1 MRAILFNF
9 TFILSFLI
17 ANASSAQSTIA
28 GAEAS
33 FSYIASTLQSFRNT
47 GRLVNNPGI
56 DGADLEAFID
66 LLDYYYDQF
75 SSGFKR
81 YCPMCQFY
89 MDPENGRMTIE
100 DRAGL
105 SFSFLRDLDDRVEL
119 YLSVDEEFQNQV
131 VDEFGSFLL
140 NNINEDK
147 LLSSNS
153 QRLPSSDFDE
163 AAIISFIDSVCIQ
176 EI

>member
-1 MRAILFNF
+1 
-9 TFILSFLI
+9 
-17 ANASSAQSTIA
+17 
-28 GAEAS
+28 
-33 FSYIASTLQSFRNT
+33 
-47 GRLVNNPGI
+47 
-56 DGADLEAFID
+56 
-66 LLDYYYDQF
+66 
-75 SSGFKR
+75 
-81 YCPMCQFY
+81 

-100 DRAGL
+100 DREGL

-140 NNINEDK
+140 DNINEDK
-147 LLSSNS
+147 LVSINS

-176 EI
+176 AI

>member
-1 MRAILFNF
+1 MRSIRFNF
-9 TFILSFLI
+9 AFILTFFI
-17 ANASSAQSTIA
+17 VNASSAQSTIA

-75 SSGFKR
+75 SSEFNR
-81 YCPMCQFY
+81 YSPMCQFY

-140 NNINEDK
+140 DNINEDK
-147 LLSSNS
+147 LVSINS

-176 EI
+176 AI